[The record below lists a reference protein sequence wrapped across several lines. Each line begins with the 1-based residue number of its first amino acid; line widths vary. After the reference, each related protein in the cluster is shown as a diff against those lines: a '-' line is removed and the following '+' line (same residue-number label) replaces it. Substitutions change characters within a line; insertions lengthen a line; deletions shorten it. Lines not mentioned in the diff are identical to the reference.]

1 MTAIW
6 KLFYNFIAYPLVFL
20 LLHIASL
27 FSGKIRR
34 AIINRYR
41 TASHF
46 KSYQKIPGRRT
57 IWFHAA
63 SMGEFEH
70 IKPVL
75 KRCKET
81 FPHCTIFVTFFSPS
95 GYTNVK
101 SHEHVDYILY
111 LPFDFTWVM
120 RRFIRQI
127 APDAFIFA
135 KYDIWPNAVWQSVKL
150 NVPVFVVNASLGE
163 KSSRY
168 KGLSR
173 SFNRSVF
180 KHINEI
186 WVSSPADM
194 ERFKQ
199 LTKNTDIT
207 MTGDTKFDQVLWRE
221 QNVKRNQIID
231 DRIIAGKRVFIA
243 GSIWP
248 NDWNVIIPVFDD
260 LLDRFQDLVVILVP
274 HEPTDHHIIE
284 LEEKVGFPSVR
295 YSRVDKYV
303 DERYIIVNR
312 VGVLASLYGR
322 ADFAYVGGSFKQNVH
337 NVMEPAVFGIPVF
350 YGPVHENSFEAV
362 ELKEVGGSIVVHDA
376 TEFKRNALLVLQSD
390 QDYREYSETAKHYVK
405 VNSGATDV
413 VITKLTQYLA

>member
-1 MTAIW
+1 MTLIW
-6 KLFYNFIAYPLVFL
+6 KGLYNAIGYPLVYV
-20 LLHIASL
+20 LLHIAALLSK
-27 FSGKIRR
+27 KIRD
-34 AIINRYR
+34 AIRQRYR
-41 TASHF
+41 TVAHLDGY
-46 KSYQKIPGRRT
+46 KKTPGRRT

-81 FPHCTIFVTFFSPS
+81 FPHCTIIVTFFSPS

-101 SHEHVDYILY
+101 SHEHVDHILY
-111 LPFDFTWVM
+111 LPFDFPGTM
-120 RRFIRQI
+120 RRFIKRI
-127 APDAFIFA
+127 SPDAFIFA
-135 KYDIWPNAVWQSVKL
+135 KYDIWPNAVWQSV
-150 NVPVFVVNASLGE
+150 NMSVPVFVVNASLGE

-168 KGLSR
+168 RGISR
-173 SFNRSVF
+173 SFNQSIF

-186 WVSSPADM
+186 WVSSPEDM
-194 ERFKQ
+194 ERFKR

-207 MTGDTKFDQVLWRE
+207 ITGDTKFDQVIWRE

-231 DRIIAGKRVFIA
+231 DKIITDKRVFVA

-248 NDWNVIIPVFDD
+248 NDWNVIIPAFDELLERYDD
-260 LLDRFQDLVVILVP
+260 LIIILVP
-274 HEPTDHHIIE
+274 HEPTDQHIVE
-284 LEEKVGFPSVR
+284 LEEKVGFPSIR
-295 YSRVDKYV
+295 YSRVDKYL

-312 VGVLASLYGR
+312 VGVLASLYGK
-322 ADFAYVGGSFKQNVH
+322 ANFAYVGGSFKQNVH

-362 ELKEVGGSIVVHDA
+362 ELRSVGGSIVVHNSSD
-376 TEFKRNALLVLQSD
+376 FLRNSMLVLQSD
-390 QDYREYSETAKHYVK
+390 REYKEYSETARHYVK

-413 VITKLTQYLA
+413 VMDKLAQYLA